1 MAEPTDGHPARPRLV
16 PAPAEGT
23 RKKTSRRPRIGL
35 ALAGGGPQGAVY
47 EIGAVHAL
55 DEVLEGVDF
64 HRLDVY
70 VGVSAGSFIAS
81 TLANGLDTA
90 QLCRAIVSQEP
101 GEHPFTPETFL
112 TPGVREWTR
121 RLVSVPRLFTE
132 SLFDYLRHPLDT
144 SLAGALT
151 RMGRA
156 LPVAVFDN
164 RPIRA
169 YLEKIFDAAG
179 RTDDFRALDPQLFV
193 VATDLDSGEAVRFGE
208 AGRDD
213 VPISLAVQ
221 ASTALPGLY
230 PPVEIDGRFYVDGV
244 LRKTLHASVAL
255 EQGDVDL
262 LLCVNPIVPVDTVR
276 AVERG
281 VMRRGKLID
290 RGLPTVLSQ
299 TFRTLI
305 NSRLEV
311 GMRAYENRYD
321 NKDWVLFQPR
331 RDDYRMFFTNIFSFE
346 ERVAVCAHAY
356 LQTRRFFQENYR
368 TIAPKLERHGVKVR
382 EDILFEPERDLWCH
396 VGLKPRSE
404 GRDLTAPAAGA
415 KGAKGGGGSLAAAR
429 ELSETLDRL
438 ERRLAKLA

>member
-1 MAEPTDGHPARPRLV
+1 MSATHGDRPARPRLV
-16 PAPAEGT
+16 RVPDARGAE
-23 RKKTSRRPRIGL
+23 KKRSTRPRVGL

-47 EIGAVHAL
+47 EIGAVRAL
-55 DEVLEGVDF
+55 DEVLDGIDL

-70 VGVSAGSFIAS
+70 VGVSAGSFIAA
-81 TLANGLDTA
+81 TLANGLDSA

-112 TPGVREWTR
+112 SPGVREWTR
-121 RLVSVPRLFTE
+121 RAASVPRLLAE
-132 SLFDYLRHPLDT
+132 SLFDYIRHPVDT
-144 SLAGALT
+144 SLLGALT

-156 LPVAVFDN
+156 LPVGVFDN
-164 RPIRA
+164 EPVRA
-169 YLEKIFDAAG
+169 YLEHILEREG
-179 RTDDFRALDPQLFV
+179 RTDDFRELGPRLFV
-193 VATDLDSGEAVRFGE
+193 VATDLDKGEAVRFGDP
-208 AGRDD
+208 GRDT
-213 VPISLAVQ
+213 VPISKAVQ

-255 EQGDVDL
+255 EDGDVDL

-290 RGLPTVLSQ
+290 RGLPAVLSQ

-311 GMRAYENRYD
+311 GMRAYENRYEG
-321 NKDWVLFQPR
+321 KDWVLFQPR

-346 ERVAVCAHAY
+346 ERVAVCQHAY
-356 LQTRRFFQENYR
+356 LQTRRYFQENFR
-368 TIAPKLERHGVKVR
+368 TIAPVLERHGVKVR
-382 EDILFEPERDLWCH
+382 EDILFEAERDLWSH
-396 VGLKPRSE
+396 AGLKPRAA
-404 GRDLTAPAAGA
+404 GRDLTAP
-415 KGAKGGGGSLAAAR
+415 GGKRATGTLQTAR

-438 ERRLAKLA
+438 ERRIAKLA